1 VRERIRQ
8 LRQAWGQLTEIDPR
22 ASVLVL
28 TGALVGLLVGVGLG
42 LVMPLLHPVV
52 GMVIFGLLFA
62 FMGGMFVFNRR
73 LQKAQYTAIEGHPG
87 AAAAILDQ
95 MRGQWFVSPAVAVTA
110 KQDMVHR
117 VIGRPG
123 VILVGEGA
131 PQRVKGLLAK
141 ERKRLNKLVGD
152 VPVNSVLVGEK
163 EGQVPLR
170 KLQMHL
176 SKLPREMKKTEVPK
190 LERKLKPLDK
200 APPIPRGIDPNMAR
214 KPRPKPR

>member
-1 VRERIRQ
+1 MRQ
-8 LRQAWGQLTEIDPR
+8 LRLAWQQLTEIDPR
-22 ASVLVL
+22 A
-28 TGALVGLLVGVGLG
+28 GAMVFAGAIVGLLVGVGLG
-42 LVMPLLHPVV
+42 FFVHPVAMGV
-52 GMVIFGLLFA
+52 FGLMFA

-73 LQKAQYTAIEGHPG
+73 LQKAQYQALEGHPG
-87 AAAAILDQ
+87 AAAAVLDQ

-117 VIGRPG
+117 VVGRPG

-141 ERKRLNKLVGD
+141 ERKRLGKLVGD
-152 VPVNSVLVGEK
+152 VPVHSVLVGEK

-176 SKLPREMKKTEVPK
+176 SKLSREMKKTEVPK

>member
-1 VRERIRQ
+1 MRQ
-8 LRQAWGQLTEIDPR
+8 LRLAWQQLHEVDPR
-22 ASVLVL
+22 A
-28 TGALVGLLVGVGLG
+28 GAMIFVGAIVGLLVGVGLG
-42 LVMPLLHPVV
+42 FFVHPIAMGV
-52 GMVIFGLLFA
+52 FGLLFA

-87 AAAAILDQ
+87 AAAAVLDT

-117 VIGRPG
+117 VVGRPG

-141 ERKRLNKLVGD
+141 ERKRLGRVVGE
-152 VPVNSVLVGEK
+152 VPIHSVLVGEK

-176 SKLPREMKKTEVPK
+176 SKLSRELKKTEVPK

>member
-22 ASVLVL
+22 AGVLVF
-28 TGALVGLLVGVGLG
+28 TGAIVGLLLGAGLG
-42 LVMPLLHPVV
+42 FFIHPVAI
-52 GMVIFGLLFA
+52 GAFALLFA

-95 MRGQWFVSPAVAVTA
+95 MRGQWFVSPAIAVTA

-117 VIGRPG
+117 VVGRPG

-141 ERKRLNKLVGD
+141 ERKRLSKLVGD

>member
-1 VRERIRQ
+1 VKERMRQ
-8 LRQAWGQLTEIDPR
+8 LRLAWGQLTEVDPR
-22 ASVLVL
+22 ASVLVF
-28 TGALVGLLVGVGLG
+28 TGLIVGLLVGVGLG
-42 LVMPLLHPVV
+42 FFIHPVAIGV
-52 GMVIFGLLFA
+52 LGLLFA

-87 AAAAILDQ
+87 AAAAVLDT

-117 VIGRPG
+117 VVGRPG

-131 PQRVKGLLAK
+131 SQRVKGLLAK
-141 ERKRLNKLVGD
+141 ERKRLARVVGD
-152 VPVNSVLVGEK
+152 VPVHSILIGEK
-163 EGQVPLR
+163 DGQVPLR
-170 KLQMHL
+170 KLQMHV
-176 SKLPREMKKTEVPK
+176 SKLPRELKKTEVPK